1 MGDYITKKNLGDAPG
16 REKALAKESTL
27 KEFKKYLPQ
36 IDPAEKDP
44 FKKPEYITKKKKE
57 YITKKK
63 KEWITKKS
71 LNKDTISNLS
81 EFYLGKKKD
90 YPKIGK
96 DY

>member
-16 REKALAKESTL
+16 REKAL
-27 KEFKKYLPQ
+27 
-36 IDPAEKDP
+36 AEKDP

-63 KEWITKKS
+63 KDWITKKK
-71 LNKDTISNLS
+71 KDWII
-81 EFYLGKKKD
+81 KKD
-90 YPKIGK
+90 YPKIGE

>member
-16 REKALAKESTL
+16 REKAL
-27 KEFKKYLPQ
+27 
-36 IDPAEKDP
+36 AEKDP

-63 KEWITKKS
+63 KDWIIKK
-71 LNKDTISNLS
+71 
-81 EFYLGKKKD
+81 E
-90 YPKIGK
+90 YPIIGK

>member
-27 KEFKKYLPQ
+27 KEFKKYLPK

-44 FKKPEYITKKKKE
+44 FKKPEYITKKEKKPT
-57 YITKKK
+57 YITKKEK
-63 KEWITKKS
+63 PKEWIT
-71 LNKDTISNLS
+71 L
-81 EFYLGKKKD
+81 KKKE

>member
-27 KEFKKYLPQ
+27 KEFKKYLPK

-44 FKKPEYITKKKKE
+44 FKKPEYITKKKKD
-57 YITKKK
+57 
-63 KEWITKKS
+63 WITKK
-71 LNKDTISNLS
+71 
-81 EFYLGKKKD
+81 E
-90 YPKIGK
+90 YPIIGK